1 MAEKLSKKL
10 NETLSEKDRKT
21 IEGLFEFDENL
32 KNLYNEAICNDA
44 QRESIAN
51 KELNITYLIEQIVK
65 IKTKHI
71 SNEEKKNQLHE
82 LLKDVDINYMLDEV
96 GQEIKR
102 VQKCMIE
109 RAKEMSNE
117 LQKKYGTI
125 QRSFSSYIEIEE
137 EKGKAAEDRRKEI
150 LDSEK
155 QKAKE
160 QKNENQ
166 LIEYKKGGFWNNLRE
181 ILSGKHEK
189 EGKKPGF
196 FASIKQAWAKSKE
209 NNTNKNIAD
218 KSNDEAEITDWDVDL
233 AAVSNEEVEK
243 LEAEYRA
250 VTEQVKASKENVKK
264 LEEQQKQLKE
274 QVIQASERVMEKAKD
289 KIIEATEPIPEE
301 KITEERVKRLKDYI
315 SEYSQERGQTKIDKL
330 DFKIDIIEQEIE
342 DLKDDLELRESMKGI
357 NLVNERENDK
367 DIEYDKKMIQKKQ
380 EKAEKLA
387 QKRNSLDRQKYSR
400 DDSGMDR

>member
-65 IKTKHI
+65 IKNKHI

-82 LLKDVDINYMLDEV
+82 LLKDVDIDYILDEV
-96 GQEIKR
+96 ENEIKK
-102 VQKCMIE
+102 VQKCMID

-117 LQKKYGTI
+117 LQKKYGII
-125 QRSFSSYIEIEE
+125 QRSFSSYIETEQ

-150 LDSEK
+150 LNSEK
-155 QKAKE
+155 KKAKE
-160 QKNENQ
+160 QKTENQ

-189 EGKKPGF
+189 EGKKLGIF
-196 FASIKQAWAKSKE
+196 SSIKQAWAKAREK
-209 NNTNKNIAD
+209 NTNKNIAD
-218 KSNDEAEITDWDVDL
+218 KSNDEVEITDWDVDL

-243 LEAEYRA
+243 LEAEYRL

-264 LEEQQKQLKE
+264 LEEQQRQLKE

-289 KIIEATEPIPEE
+289 RVLEVTEPIPEE
-301 KITEERVKRLKDYI
+301 KITEERVKGIREYI
-315 SEYSQERGQTKIDKL
+315 SEYRQERGQVKIDKL
-330 DFKIDIIEQEIE
+330 DVKIDNIEQEIE
-342 DLKDDLELRESMKGI
+342 ELKDDLEFRKSMKGTNSI
-357 NLVNERENDK
+357 NDKQNDK
-367 DIEYDKKMIQKKQ
+367 DIEYDQKVIQKKQ
-380 EKAEKLA
+380 DKAEKLA
-387 QKRNSLDRQKYSR
+387 QKRNNLYRKYSR